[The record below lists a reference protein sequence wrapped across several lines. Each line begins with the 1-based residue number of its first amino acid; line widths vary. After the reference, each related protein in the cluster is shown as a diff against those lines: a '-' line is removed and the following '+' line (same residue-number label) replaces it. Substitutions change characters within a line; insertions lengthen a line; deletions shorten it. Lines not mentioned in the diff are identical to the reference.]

1 MALVQCN
8 LAPFINQEFAVTGA
22 WGEPRT
28 GHIHAGIDLA
38 SVGSGG
44 VAKPIYS
51 MSQGVVTRVDQT
63 DTGTGYGAL
72 CIVWNTANNDLWLYG
87 DLGDNSVLVNV
98 GDTVQQGTQIGVEG
112 NPSGTSS
119 TGLHVHLEKENQSD
133 GIFKFG
139 YNNSIDPTTGTGIV
153 NEVYTTSGETYI
165 FDGTPIPPEPPSE
178 EPKQHKFPWAV
189 LTKSIRNRRL
199 TN

>member
-1 MALVQCN
+1 MALIQCN

-22 WGEPRT
+22 WGEPRS

-51 MSQGVVTRVDQT
+51 MSEGIVTRVDQY

-72 CIVWNTANNDLWLYG
+72 CIIWNQTNNDLWLYG
-87 DLGDNSVLVNV
+87 DLGDLTVVPYV
-98 GDTVQQGTQIGVEG
+98 GQQVQQGTLIGLEG
-112 NPSGTSS
+112 NPSGTAS

-133 GIFKFG
+133 GVFKFG
-139 YNNSIDPTTGTGIV
+139 YANSIDPTTGTGIQNV
-153 NEVYTTSGETYI
+153 VYTTSGDTYI
-165 FDGTPIPPEPPSE
+165 FDGTPVPPTSTE
-178 EPKQHKFPWAV
+178 KKRFPWV
-189 LTKSIRNRRL
+189 LYARKFRNR
-199 TN
+199 NNMGG

>member
-1 MALVQCN
+1 MALIQCN

-22 WGEPRT
+22 WGEPRS

-51 MSQGVVTRVDQT
+51 MSEGVVTRVDQY

-72 CIVWNTANNDLWLYG
+72 CIIWNQTNNDLWLYG
-87 DLGDNSVLVNV
+87 DLGDLTVVPYV
-98 GDTVQQGTQIGVEG
+98 GQQVQQGTLIGLEG
-112 NPSGTSS
+112 NPAGTAS

-133 GIFKFG
+133 GVFKFG
-139 YNNSIDPTTGTGIV
+139 YNNSIDPTTGTGIQNV
-153 NEVYTTSGETYI
+153 VYTTSGDTYI
-165 FDGTPIPPEPPSE
+165 FDGTPVPPTGAE
-178 EPKQHKFPWAV
+178 KKRFPWV
-189 LTKSIRNRRL
+189 LYARKLRDKK
-199 TN
+199 

>member
-1 MALVQCN
+1 MALKQCT

-72 CIVWNTANNDLWLYG
+72 CIVWDQSTNDLWLYG
-87 DLGDNSVLVNV
+87 DLGGNSVLVNV

-112 NPSGTSS
+112 NPSGTAS

-139 YNNSIDPTTGTGIV
+139 YNNSIDPTTGTGIQNV
-153 NEVYTTSGETYI
+153 VYTTSGETYI
-165 FDGTPIPPEPPSE
+165 YDGQPVPPTPVGVSI
-178 EPKQHKFPWAV
+178 KAHFPWV
-189 LTKSIRNRRL
+189 LLARKIRNRRL